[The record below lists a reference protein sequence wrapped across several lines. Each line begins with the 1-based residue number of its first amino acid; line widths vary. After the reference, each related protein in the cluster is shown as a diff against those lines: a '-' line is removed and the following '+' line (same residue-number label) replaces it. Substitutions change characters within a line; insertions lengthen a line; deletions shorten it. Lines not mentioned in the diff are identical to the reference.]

1 MVIYDEEPLQA
12 PHVPSS
18 EPCSQ
23 SSSDCVGK
31 VNVCFAL
38 DMSGSVCSPD
48 FSKPQ
53 QCFACQ
59 GGCNENPFNLATCCS
74 NFKDVKTFA
83 IAMIESLD
91 SEESMT
97 SRESFSVVK
106 FATSASVV
114 TGLAPS
120 SEIVKKLNDLVYSG
134 GYTNHAAAID
144 SCQQTLSA
152 PTTDADRKN
161 VILFVTDGVA
171 TRPEANPFPHEQIR
185 WY

>member
-1 MVIYDEEPLQA
+1 
-12 PHVPSS
+12 
-18 EPCSQ
+18 
-23 SSSDCVGK
+23 
-31 VNVCFAL
+31 
-38 DMSGSVCSPD
+38 
-48 FSKPQ
+48 
-53 QCFACQ
+53 
-59 GGCNENPFNLATCCS
+59 
-74 NFKDVKTFA
+74 
-83 IAMIESLD
+83 MIESLD

-120 SEIVKKLNDLVYSG
+120 SETVKKLNDLVYSG

-144 SCQQTLSA
+144 SYQLTLSA

-171 TRPEANPFPHEQIR
+171 TRPEANPYGAANVAASKAKEEGTVILPVYTSSETQGEFA
-185 WY
+185 